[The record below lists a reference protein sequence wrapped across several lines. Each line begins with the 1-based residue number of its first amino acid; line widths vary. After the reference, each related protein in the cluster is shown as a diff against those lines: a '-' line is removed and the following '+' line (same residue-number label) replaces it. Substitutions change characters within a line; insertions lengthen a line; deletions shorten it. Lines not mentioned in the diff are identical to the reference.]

1 MERSRAN
8 FTQVRH
14 SALEIFFTGGRIEA
28 PWVFYKKVILENF
41 AKFAEKR
48 LRQSLFLTKL

>member
-8 FTQVRH
+8 FNQVRH